1 MQRLIKTTLQSAA
14 LSLSVLLAPL
24 SLQAEE
30 AATDNVHVLMKTT
43 AGEIEL
49 ELDRSKAPVSVDN
62 FLTYVESKHYDGT
75 IFHRV
80 IRDFMIQGG
89 GFGADMRQK
98 ATLPPIKNEAENGL
112 KNTRG
117 SIAMARTSVIDS
129 ATSQFFIN
137 VKDNN
142 FLDHGSRD
150 FGYAVFGKVVKGMD
164 VVDAIA
170 ISPTGA
176 RDIPRETILIESVS
190 VISDD
195 SKATAT
201 AE

>member
-1 MQRLIKTTLQSAA
+1 MIKTTLQSAA

-30 AATDNVHVLMKTT
+30 TTGQVHILMKTS
-43 AGEIEL
+43 AGDIEL
-49 ELDRSKAPVSVDN
+49 ELNRSKAPLSVDN

-89 GFGADMRQK
+89 GFSADMRQK

-137 VKDNN
+137 VKDNT
-142 FLDHGSRD
+142 FLDHGARD
-150 FGYAVFGKVVKGMD
+150 FGYAVFGKVVKGME
-164 VVDAIA
+164 VVDRIA
-170 ISPTGA
+170 TSPTGA
-176 RDIPRETILIESVS
+176 RDIPNETILIESVS
-190 VISDD
+190 VISNGD
-195 SKATAT
+195 A
-201 AE
+201 AESQ

>member
-30 AATDNVHVLMKTT
+30 AAADNVHVLMKTT

-137 VKDNN
+137 VKDNH

-190 VISDD
+190 VISDE